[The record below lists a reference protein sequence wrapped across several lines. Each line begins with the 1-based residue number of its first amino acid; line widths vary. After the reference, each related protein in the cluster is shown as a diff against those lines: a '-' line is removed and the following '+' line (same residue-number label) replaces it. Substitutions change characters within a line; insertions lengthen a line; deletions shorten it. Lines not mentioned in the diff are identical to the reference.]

1 MNDNI
6 AKAWVEANAKMGRTK
21 AQALRELNG
30 QTGRR
35 YDWSRLAEWVDGKL
49 PVPIAARRE
58 MLRLV
63 VETALADAN
72 AGYKDIPETV
82 DYLVGR
88 LW

>member
-6 AKAWVEANAKMGRTK
+6 AKAWVEAHARLGNTK
-21 AQALRELNG
+21 ANALRELNAK
-30 QTGRR
+30 TGRR
-35 YDWSRLAEWVDGKL
+35 YDWSRLAEWVGGRSA
-49 PVPIAARRE
+49 VPIAARRE

-63 VETALADAN
+63 IDTSLTESN